1 MNARLSDRAKDEI
14 ATSEER
20 FRILLN
26 PTFIVSIIKEH
37 QSAIVVKDF
46 PISFQNLYAAHA

>member
-1 MNARLSDRAKDEI
+1 MNPRLTKGAKDVI
-14 ATSEER
+14 AMSEET
-20 FRILLN
+20 FWILLN
-26 PTFIVSIIKEH
+26 LTFIVLIIKEH